1 MIEDLNSK
9 TYLIFLVLRL
19 HHDSDLVRWYGLH
32 FEGFP
37 FKVLKMTFSGFCS
50 LLDEWEMLG
59 ASLSPD
65 IEICDVFIT
74 RLARGFFY
82 SFGHSIEIFAS
93 IFKETQ

>member
-1 MIEDLNSK
+1 MIEDLNLK

-19 HHDSDLVRWYGLH
+19 YDDSDLVRWYGLY

-37 FKVLKMTFSGFCS
+37 FKVLEMTLSSFCS

-65 IEICDVFIT
+65 IEISDVFIT
-74 RLARGFFY
+74 WLARGVSY
-82 SFGHSIEIFAS
+82 SFGHSIKIFAS
-93 IFKETQ
+93 IFEETE